1 MSFGTC
7 SWLMSVYARDI
18 LSRLPQLLATC
29 TAIFGNVLKIDST
42 KKVSKKLQG
51 TAAGSASWC
60 TNIGNERGE
69 VIVSVLTESEGLEGL
84 RPWPQQSFRGLPDNI
99 VAMLCSLHYIIALRY
114 QKAKQDPPQLLY
126 TDRDCCSVTGPSKC
140 AQLFAE
146 WNHLQVSRHFDPS
159 IMMMQLAGETG
170 CIALHAKACTWL

>member
-1 MSFGTC
+1 MLHT
-7 SWLMSVYARDI
+7 WNQKALLDNI
-18 LSRLPQLLATC
+18 LTQHQFSKSRSLHMCNLSLY
-29 TAIFGNVLKIDST
+29 
-42 KKVSKKLQG
+42 LQ
-51 TAAGSASWC
+51 SQ
-60 TNIGNERGE
+60 RGWKAFA
-69 VIVSVLTESEGLEGL
+69 
-84 RPWPQQSFRGLPDNI
+84 PWPQQSFRGLPDNI

-170 CIALHAKACTWL
+170 CMALHAKACTWLQHRVSPPLWSFYVSPLQSNF